1 MKKTYSIFLLGLG
14 LILGG
19 CGANYYVKQGNKKF
33 DAFAYTD
40 AVTQYSKAVAKKPD
54 LYVAKKKLADS
65 YRLLNK
71 PVDAEASYRE
81 VVAMPES
88 EPVNQFFFG
97 KMLMQNKKYDE
108 AVKAFK
114 EYAKSVPNDPVVAEL
129 IDAATNPGK
138 FDAKLDTCEYKL
150 TMIETPGFINAMGGS
165 PLNFGYA
172 FSGETAVEG
181 KKGRD
186 PYTGNSFIDL
196 YYIKKDKA
204 TGKWSA
210 PEALKGGVNSEY
222 HDAFATFTQDGLTM
236 YFTRTNQ
243 SKGKIKKNKNNV
255 ANLELLKA
263 SFIEG
268 EWTNIEMFP
277 YNSEDFSNSQPALS
291 PDGKTLY
298 FNSDRP
304 GGYGQ
309 SDIYSCNWNGTSWD
323 APVNLGPLV
332 NTAGREGMPQMG
344 FDEKLYFSSDG
355 HAGVGGLDIFS
366 TTKNGGTWTQ
376 PVNLKTPI
384 NSSNDDFSFTLDSEG
399 KAGNLSSTRS
409 GADQM
414 YEVIYKEPIIPV
426 EVCLQDKESKQPVSG
441 ASVYARNND
450 TGEMDSTLSD
460 SQGKAYFRLK
470 ANFDFTINARSE
482 KLLTNSIDLSTKGK
496 SCATIIKTCE
506 EGKFIEL
513 EKEVLDSLI
522 DIKGDGADG
531 KFADILYDYNKWNI
545 RPDAAIILDGLVKKM
560 KNNPSYKFELGSHT
574 DCRGTD
580 SYNQVL
586 SENRAKAV
594 VKYCTNRGVSA
605 KRLTYKGYG
614 ETMPK
619 AACVCES
626 CTEDEHQQN
635 RRTTFKLVK

>member
-33 DAFAYTD
+33 DAFAYSD
-40 AVTQYSKAVAKKPD
+40 AVTQYGKAIAKKPD
-54 LYVAKKKLADS
+54 LYTAKKKLADS

-71 PVDAEASYRE
+71 PVDAEANYRE

-108 AVKAFK
+108 AVKAFN
-114 EYAKSVPNDPVVAEL
+114 EYAKTVPNDPVVAEL
-129 IDAATNPGK
+129 IDAAANPGK
-138 FDAKLDTCEYKL
+138 FDAKLDTCQYKL
-150 TMIETPGFINAMGGS
+150 TLIDAPGFVNAMGAS
-165 PLNFGYA
+165 PYNFGYA
-172 FSGETAVEG
+172 FSGETAIEG

-196 YYIKKDKA
+196 YFIKKDKDS
-204 TGKWSA
+204 GKWSA
-210 PEALKGGVNSEY
+210 PEAIKGGVNSEY

-243 SKGKIKKNKNNV
+243 SKGKIKANKDNV
-255 ANLELLKA
+255 ANLEILKA

-268 EWTNIEMFP
+268 EWSNIEMFP
-277 YNSEDFSNSQPALS
+277 YNSQDFSNSQPALS

-304 GGYGQ
+304 GGFGQ
-309 SDIYSCNWNGTSWD
+309 SDIYACNWNGTSWD
-323 APVNLGPLV
+323 APLNLGPLV

-355 HAGVGGLDIFS
+355 HAGIGGLDIFS

-376 PVNLKTPI
+376 PINLKTPI
-384 NSSNDDFSFTLDSEG
+384 NSSNDDFSFTLDNEG

-409 GADQM
+409 GSDQM

-426 EVCLQDKESKQPVSG
+426 EVCLQDKESKKPVSG

-450 TGEMDSTLSD
+450 TGELDSTFSNM
-460 SQGKAYFRLK
+460 QGKAFFRLK

-482 KLLTNSIDLSTKGK
+482 KQLTNSIDLSTKGK
-496 SCATIIKTCE
+496 SCTTVIKTCD

-580 SYNQVL
+580 AYNQVL

-594 VKYCTNRGVSA
+594 VKYCTNRGINA

-619 AACVCES
+619 ISCVCES
-626 CTEDEHQQN
+626 CTEDQHQQN
-635 RRTTFKLVK
+635 RRTTFKLIK